1 MRKTNL
7 FLIGVVIL
15 LILSFFLYTIEGFD
29 NPLTADE
36 VIVQKKLGAIDRI
49 EIRFQRHVHW
59 DYWLNLHE
67 LVIKDKNMNR
77 IKYWEGGNSANFES
91 GGNAYLGSDQFHIS
105 QLWNDNYT
113 NIHYMAH
120 SNQNSTAI
128 VILLNLPQE
137 IGSIEITNRAGC
149 EHRIRN
155 YRLIFYQGENEVAS
169 KSLEAMWQSHGTMI
183 YNVIRIGE
191 TGLIGPQGPQGPQGR
206 MGIKGPTG
214 DDAPVGSNKGP
225 KGDTG
230 DQGDKGEQGDKG
242 DRGIKGDM
250 GIPSLKGNQGE
261 KGDRGET
268 GPMGYRGDKGIQGIQ
283 GVQGDQGIDGVEG
296 DKGELGSLGLEGPS
310 GINPSKINGQLL

>member
-1 MRKTNL
+1 MRRSNL

-29 NPLTADE
+29 NPFTADE
-36 VIVQKKLGAIDRI
+36 VIVQKKLGAVDRI

-91 GGNAYLGSDQFHIS
+91 GGNAYQGSDQHHIS

-128 VILLNLPQE
+128 IILLNPPQE
-137 IGSIEITNRAGC
+137 IGCVEITNRHGC

-155 YRLIFYQGENEVAS
+155 YRLIFYQGENEIAS

-191 TGLIGPQGPQGPQGR
+191 RGLIGPQGPQGPQGR

-214 DDAPVGSNKGP
+214 DDAVGASIGP
-225 KGDTG
+225 KGDIG
-230 DQGDKGEQGDKG
+230 DQGDKGVQGDKG

-268 GPMGYRGDKGIQGIQ
+268 GPMGYMGDKGLQGIQGIQ
-283 GVQGDQGIDGVEG
+283 GEQGIDGVEG
-296 DKGELGSLGLEGPS
+296 DKGELGPLGLQGPS
-310 GINPSKINGQLL
+310 GINPSKINGQVL